1 MSLSLSAILEAVVSR
16 ALSQVDPS
24 TVTNLQSQVT
34 DITAKYQ
41 ADEVTLSDV
50 SNELKT
56 AKEQL
61 SVQSA
66 RLSELEPVASALL
79 EIAAKLG
86 IEDSAHVVAPIV

>member
-24 TVTNLQSQVT
+24 TVINLQSQVT
-34 DITAKYQ
+34 DISAKYQ
-41 ADEVTLSDV
+41 ADEATLSGV
-50 SNELKT
+50 SSELKT

-86 IEDSAHVVAPIV
+86 IEDSAPAV